1 MGRLSQSRFQ
11 RVQRAQARQRS
22 QQEFGSVPHSFVFPR
37 GRPGRSLRS
46 LCRDLRRVLEP
57 FTARNL
63 QVRRSNSLRD
73 LVAVAGPLGVSQ
85 FLVLSKSQTGI
96 NLKLFRL
103 PGGPTLTFKV
113 LQYSLVRDVVSS
125 LRRHRMHEQ
134 QFRHPPLLVLGN
146 FGARQPQLKLMAGMF
161 QGMFPALNVHKV
173 NLNSIRRCL
182 LISHDADAQRLEF
195 RHYSVQVVPVGL
207 SRGIRK
213 ILQEKFPNLARMDDI
228 SQLLLGD
235 APLSESEAEPDGPQN
250 VLELAQ
256 NCAGRGNSAAQQSAV
271 RLTEIGPRLTLQLL
285 KVEEGLGQ
293 GNVLYHGLAPKGEQE
308 LQVLQ
313 ARREQRLQ
321 VRAER
326 RREQEQNLQR
336 KRRQRQRHRER
347 SLAGMRRAAGGPGG
361 GPGGG
366 AGGGPGG
373 GAGGGPA
380 GDSDAE
386 DPGAPEAG
394 EAEPSDEDEAEY
406 YRQELGEEP
415 DTDLFPGHAKRKRS
429 PSAAP
434 RARKRRR
441 RSPKSTP
448 GTPKSTP
455 GTPKSQRRTPKSH
468 PGTPKS
474 TPGTPK
480 SQRGTPK
487 STPGTPKSHP
497 GTPKSQRG
505 TPKSTPGSQKSHPG
519 TPKSTPGTPK
529 SQRGTPKSHPG
540 TPKST
545 PGSQKSPPGTPKSQ
559 RGTPKSQRGT
569 PKSHPGHPKN
579 PKSHPRKPGTPK
591 SQHETPKSQ
600 PGTSKFHPGHPKNP
614 QSRPKNPKPHPGNPK
629 NPKPHPGNAKNPKSH
644 PGNPKNPK
652 SHPGNPK
659 NPKSRRG
666 KLLTPQKIPN
676 FPRLG
681 RAKKRKN

>member
-46 LCRDLRRVLEP
+46 LCRDLRRVLEPFTARNLQVAPGDTWGHTWGHLGHLRDTPGDTWDTPGDIGDTPGDTWDTPGDTWGHWGHTWGHLGHTWDTPGDTWGCWGHTWGHLGTFGTLGIGISDIGNGPRKGPRRVLEP

-505 TPKSTPGSQKSHPG
+505 TPKSTPGSQKSH
-519 TPKSTPGTPK
+519 
-529 SQRGTPKSHPG
+529 
-540 TPKST
+540 
-545 PGSQKSPPGTPKSQ
+545 
-559 RGTPKSQRGT
+559 
-569 PKSHPGHPKN
+569 
-579 PKSHPRKPGTPK
+579 
-591 SQHETPKSQ
+591 
-600 PGTSKFHPGHPKNP
+600 
-614 QSRPKNPKPHPGNPK
+614 
-629 NPKPHPGNAKNPKSH
+629 
-644 PGNPKNPK
+644 
-652 SHPGNPK
+652 
-659 NPKSRRG
+659 
-666 KLLTPQKIPN
+666 
-676 FPRLG
+676 
-681 RAKKRKN
+681 

>member
-1 MGRLSQSRFQ
+1 MGRPGKSRFQ
-11 RVQRAQARQRS
+11 RQQRAQARQRS
-22 QQEFGSVPHSFVFPR
+22 EQEFGSVPHSFVFSR
-37 GRPGRSLRS
+37 GRAGRSLRS
-46 LCRDLRRVLEP
+46 LCRDLRRILEP

-73 LVAVAGPLGVSQ
+73 LVAVAGPLGVTQ

-96 NLKLFRL
+96 NLKIFRL

-113 LQYSLVRDVVSS
+113 LQYSLVRDVVSA

-134 QFRHPPLLVLGN
+134 QFLHPPLLVLGN
-146 FGARQPQLKLMAGMF
+146 FGARAQMQLKLMAGMF
-161 QGMFPALNVHKV
+161 QGMFPALNVHRV

-182 LISHDADAQRLEF
+182 LISYDAEAQLLEL

-207 SRGIRK
+207 SRGVRK

-228 SQLLLGD
+228 SQLLTGD
-235 APLSESEAEPDGPQN
+235 VVLSESEAEPDGSQN
-250 VLELAQ
+250 VLELPQ
-256 NCAGRGNSAAQQSAV
+256 NCAGRGNAVTQQSAV

-293 GNVLYHGLAPKGEQE
+293 GNVLYHGLAPKGEAE
-308 LQVLQ
+308 LRELL

-326 RREQEQNLQR
+326 RREQEQNLER
-336 KRRQRQRHRER
+336 KRQQRERHRER
-347 SLAGMRRAAGGPGG
+347 SLAGMGRATGGPGG
-361 GPGGG
+361 PG
-366 AGGGPGG
+366 
-373 GAGGGPA
+373 

-415 DTDLFPGHAKRKRS
+415 DTDLFPGHSKRKRS

-434 RARKRRR
+434 RARKRQK
-441 RSPKSTP
+441 RS
-448 GTPKSTP
+448 
-455 GTPKSQRRTPKSH
+455 
-468 PGTPKS
+468 
-474 TPGTPK
+474 
-480 SQRGTPK
+480 PK

-497 GTPKSQRG
+497 G
-505 TPKSTPGSQKSHPG
+505 SQKS
-519 TPKSTPGTPK
+519 
-529 SQRGTPKSHPG
+529 R
-540 TPKST
+540 
-545 PGSQKSPPGTPKSQ
+545 
-559 RGTPKSQRGT
+559 
-569 PKSHPGHPKN
+569 PGHPKN

-591 SQHETPKSQ
+591 SQQETPKSH
-600 PGTSKFHPGHPKNP
+600 PGTPKSHLGHPKNP
-614 QSRPKNPKPHPGNPK
+614 KSHPGTPK
-629 NPKPHPGNAKNPKSH
+629 SHPGHPKNPKSH

-659 NPKSRRG
+659 SHPGNPKSHPGTPKSHPGHPKNPKSHPKNPKSHPGHPKNPKSHPGNPKSHPGNPKNPKSHPGNPKSRRG
-666 KLLTPQKIPN
+666 KLLSPRKIPN
-676 FPRLG
+676 FPQPG
-681 RAKKRKN
+681 RARKKKN

>member
-1 MGRLSQSRFQ
+1 MGRPGKSRFQ
-11 RVQRAQARQRS
+11 RAQRARARQRS
-22 QQEFGSVPHSFVFPR
+22 LQEFSSVPHSFVFPR
-37 GRPGRSLRS
+37 GRAGRSLRS

-57 FTARNL
+57 FTARKL

-96 NLKLFRL
+96 NLKIFRL

-113 LQYSLVRDVVSS
+113 LQYSLVRDVVSA

-134 QFRHPPLLVLGN
+134 QFRHPPLLVLGS
-146 FGARQPQLKLMAGMF
+146 FGARPELRLTAGMF

-182 LISHDADAQRLEF
+182 LISYDAEAQLLEL

-207 SRGIRK
+207 SRGLRK
-213 ILQEKFPNLARMDDI
+213 ILQEKFPNLARMDDV
-228 SQLLLGD
+228 SQLLTGD
-235 APLSESEAEPDGPQN
+235 VVLSESEAEPDGSQN
-250 VLELAQ
+250 VLELPQ
-256 NCAGRGNSAAQQSAV
+256 NCAGRGNAVTQQSAV

-293 GNVLYHGLAPKGEQE
+293 GNVLYHGLAPKGEAE
-308 LQVLQ
+308 LRELL
-313 ARREQRLQ
+313 ARRERRLQ

-326 RREQEQNLQR
+326 RREQEQNLER
-336 KRRQRQRHRER
+336 KRQQRERHRQR
-347 SLAGMRRAAGGPGG
+347 SLAGMGRAAGATGVPGATG
-361 GPGGG
+361 ATGVPG
-366 AGGGPGG
+366 
-373 GAGGGPA
+373 

-415 DTDLFPGHAKRKRS
+415 DTDLFPGHSKRKRS

-434 RARKRRR
+434 RARKRRK

-455 GTPKSQRRTPKSH
+455 GTPKS
-468 PGTPKS
+468 
-474 TPGTPK
+474 
-480 SQRGTPK
+480 
-487 STPGTPKSHP
+487 TPGTPKSHP
-497 GTPKSQRG
+497 GSQKFTPGTQKFTPGSQKFTSGTRKSHPGSQKFTPGSQKFTPGTQKFTPGSPKSH
-505 TPKSTPGSQKSHPG
+505 PGSQKSHP
-519 TPKSTPGTPK
+519 
-529 SQRGTPKSHPG
+529 R
-540 TPKST
+540 
-545 PGSQKSPPGTPKSQ
+545 
-559 RGTPKSQRGT
+559 
-569 PKSHPGHPKN
+569 HPKD
-579 PKSHPRKPGTPK
+579 PKSHPRKTGTPK
-591 SQHETPKSQ
+591 SQQETPKSQ
-600 PGTSKFHPGHPKNP
+600 PGTSRSHLGN
-614 QSRPKNPKPHPGNPK
+614 PKNPKSHPGNPK
-629 NPKPHPGNAKNPKSH
+629 NPKSHPKNPKSH

-659 NPKSRRG
+659 SHLENPKNPKSHPKNPKSHPGNPQNPKSHPKNPKSRRG
-666 KLLTPQKIPN
+666 KLLTPRKIPN
-676 FPRLG
+676 FPR
-681 RAKKRKN
+681 KKKN

>member
-1 MGRLSQSRFQ
+1 MGRPGKSRFQ

-22 QQEFGSVPHSFVFPR
+22 QQQFGSVPHSFVFPR

-85 FLVLSKSQTGI
+85 FLALSKSQTGI

-336 KRRQRQRHRER
+336 KRRQREQHRER
-347 SLAGMRRAAGGPGG
+347 SLAGMRRAAGGTGGAGGGPGG

-366 AGGGPGG
+366 AGGGP
-373 GAGGGPA
+373 GGGPA

-455 GTPKSQRRTPKSH
+455 GTPKSHPGIPKSH

-474 TPGTPK
+474 HPGAPK
-480 SQRGTPK
+480 SH
-487 STPGTPKSHP
+487 PGTPKSHP
-497 GTPKSQRG
+497 GTPKSQRETPKSHPGTQKSHPG
-505 TPKSTPGSQKSHPG
+505 TPKSQRGNPKSHPGAPKSTPG

-545 PGSQKSPPGTPKSQ
+545 PGTPKS
-559 RGTPKSQRGT
+559 TPGT

-579 PKSHPRKPGTPK
+579 PKS
-591 SQHETPKSQ
+591 QQETPKSQ

-614 QSRPKNPKPHPGNPK
+614 QSRPKNPKSHPGNPK
-629 NPKPHPGNAKNPKSH
+629 NPKPH

-676 FPRLG
+676 FPRPG